1 MANLR
6 RDMLEIDLKSGVV
19 PISKAASSLAALI
32 KRSRVNHQPI
42 IITQKGYPTGV
53 ILDIELSSALR
64 ELADRY
70 VASDKAGEEEGE
82 TAPSR

>member
-6 RDMLEIDLKSGVV
+6 RDMLEIDLKLGVV

-32 KRSRVNHQPI
+32 KRSRANHQPI

-53 ILDIELSSALR
+53 ILDIELFVALR

-70 VASDKAGEEEGE
+70 VASDTAGEGEE
-82 TAPSR
+82 TASSG